1 MFYHFDRTRVA
12 GQSESANFLVR
23 TVYARDSSTRP
34 SIASWR
40 ESDHRD
46 RAVNQ

>member
-12 GQSESANFLVR
+12 GQSESEKILVG

-34 SIASWR
+34 SLADWR
-40 ESDHRD
+40 ESHYLVRT
-46 RAVNQ
+46 ANE